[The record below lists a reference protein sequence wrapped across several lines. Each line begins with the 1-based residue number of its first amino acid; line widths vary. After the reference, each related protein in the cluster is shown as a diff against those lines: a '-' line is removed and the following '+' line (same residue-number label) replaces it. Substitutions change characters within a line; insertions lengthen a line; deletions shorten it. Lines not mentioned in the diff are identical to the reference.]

1 MLIIYLLLF
10 SFNRLLIHAKLVHFV
25 TNITNKVTFKRHLIG
40 NDCFNMEYLK
50 LKTKRT
56 DTSIANPRSIGSG
69 LKTTEYTGLSYP
81 SFTWSGL
88 FREKRSRLIH
98 LNPFINRDTTEHWFP
113 SGNRC
118 TAGSQELCW
127 RCRVWEPGRWRG
139 TGIRFHAPYATAT
152 VAWAGSWGNCTYNIN
167 TSLYLEKQIKI
178 RYRLNLLLPLLQ
190 FVQKIYVYWFNKPN
204 CYDRHGSCYYYNFAL
219 IHYVW

>member
-69 LKTTEYTGLSYP
+69 LKTTEYTSMSYP
-81 SFTWSGL
+81 SLARARL

-98 LNPFINRDTTEHWFP
+98 LNPFINRDTTKYWFP
-113 SGNRC
+113 AAGNRC
-118 TAGSQELCW
+118 TAGSQKLWW

-139 TGIRFHAPYATAT
+139 TGIWFHTPHTATA
-152 VAWAGSWGNCTYNIN
+152 VAWAGSWRNCT
-167 TSLYLEKQIKI
+167 
-178 RYRLNLLLPLLQ
+178 
-190 FVQKIYVYWFNKPN
+190 
-204 CYDRHGSCYYYNFAL
+204 CYEHGS
-219 IHYVW
+219 